1 MAQIFSRPAT
11 RRSTLALALLAGFVS
26 YRPAAWAADPG
37 VTPSSVKIGQ
47 TVPLSGPVSAYSTF
61 SKTSVAFYQMI
72 NDQGGIAG
80 RKIDLLSVD
89 DAFSPP
95 KTVEQ
100 TRKLVESDQVFAIVA
115 PMGGTTAKAVQKY
128 LNDNRVPQFL
138 IQSSLPNWNN
148 PKEFPWSFSGLPNS
162 DLEVGIYARYL
173 LKTMPQA
180 RVAVLHQNDDFG
192 RAYLT
197 AMTNLLKGKGAKI
210 VASEPFDLSE
220 PTIDSHIVKLA
231 ATKADALLIG
241 ATARQTVQTLKK
253 AAELGW
259 KPQIFI
265 AYPAANV
272 ERTYKVAGFDLAKG
286 AISSSVFKDPRDP
299 ATANDSD
306 VRDYFAFMEKYN
318 PTGDRYDTLNVA
330 AYVEGQIF
338 IEVLRRCGADLTRK
352 SFLEKATNLGNF
364 KSPMLRDTVIVR
376 TDPGN
381 YDVFR
386 SMQLLQFDGSENRS
400 IGMP

>member
-1 MAQIFSRPAT
+1 MARFFSRLTLRAT
-11 RRSTLALALLAGFVS
+11 TVALTLSAALVSTS
-26 YRPAAWAADPG
+26 WAADPG
-37 VTPSSVKIGQ
+37 ITPTSVKIGQ

-61 SKTSVAFYQMI
+61 GKTSAAFYRMI

-80 RKIDLLSVD
+80 RKIELLSVD

-138 IQSSLPNWNN
+138 IQSSLPTWNN
-148 PKEFPWSFSGLPNS
+148 PKEFPWSVSGLPNS

-173 LKTMPQA
+173 LKAMPKA
-180 RVAVLHQNDDFG
+180 RVAALYQNDDFG

-197 AMTNLLKGKGAKI
+197 ALTTLLKGSDATI

-241 ATARQTVQTLKK
+241 ATARQTIQTLRK
-253 AAELGW
+253 AAEIGW
-259 KPQIFI
+259 NPQMFI

-272 ERTYKVAGFDLAKG
+272 ERTYKVAGLNLAKG

-306 VRDYFAFMEKYN
+306 VKDYFAFMEKYY
-318 PTGDRYDTLNVA
+318 PAGDRYDTLNVA
-330 AYVEGQIF
+330 AYVEGRIF
-338 IEVLRRCGADLTRK
+338 VEVLRRCGVDLSRET
-352 SFLEKATNLGNF
+352 FLKKATNLGDF
-364 KSPMLRDTVIVR
+364 KAPMLRDIVIVR

-386 SMQLLQFDGSENRS
+386 SMQLLQFDGRENRA
-400 IGMP
+400 IVAP